1 MNNTVMKS
9 KKLKFIDLFSGIGG
23 FRLGMESIGAEC
35 VFSSEIDSHAIEMYK
50 ENFGEDSDRDITKVK
65 TNIIPNFDILCAGF
79 PCQAFSISG
88 KQKGFEDITRG
99 TLFFDI
105 CRILKEKKPKVFVL
119 ENVQNLEK
127 HDKGN
132 TLYVMINSLNQLG
145 YAVSY
150 KVLNAKNFGV
160 PQNRERIVIVGNREG
175 KIFDFSKLKENPT
188 VSMLN
193 FLDKEADFEYL
204 NEDEYTLIDKKYI
217 KKQKKSGLIFVGYRN
232 KKIRTAGTREGTEH
246 LSRVHKQP
254 NRIYDSMGI
263 HPTIASQEKSG
274 RYWILIDNT
283 VRKLTLNECYRFF
296 GFPENFKKI
305 GLKSKLYE
313 RIGNSLCVPMIKEI
327 AKEVEKQFFLGESNM
342 EKNMNVDEELES
354 FYIKAS
360 SLKHEKELDLTEL
373 QLNLVKNIVEKEET
387 SKGVYTVLLTSLVYK
402 SLNPEQDVRRHQA
415 NMDRGYSGRTFDTK
429 YITPFLKRKQLLAAM
444 KESGWLTRSLEQ
456 PIPYDLNYTGK
467 ISGSKVKESFLK
479 ILYEIEERKQNPKN
493 FILAMLYLS
502 IKSKEAKSIQLI
514 NPVISETKVNIDK
527 IIEYLHSHFYYKY
540 KTRGASILPVVALYS
555 LYECILTEIKRFE
568 NKELQELSSHN
579 SSDRSSGNTGD
590 IVVLDAENNLYEV
603 VEIKFDR
610 KPDLIMI
617 QDIYK
622 KISST
627 TVQRYYLLSTLE
639 MDDEHKDSVNG
650 LINEIKENQGCQII
664 VNGILPTIKYYL
676 RLLENTDKFLEK
688 YIENIEKNPEI
699 NYEHKLAWN
708 SILKEEKN

>member
-150 KVLNAKNFGV
+150 EVLNAKNFGV

-232 KKIRTAGTREGTEH
+232 KKIRT
-246 LSRVHKQP
+246 
-254 NRIYDSMGI
+254 
-263 HPTIASQEKSG
+263 
-274 RYWILIDNT
+274 
-283 VRKLTLNECYRFF
+283 
-296 GFPENFKKI
+296 
-305 GLKSKLYE
+305 
-313 RIGNSLCVPMIKEI
+313 
-327 AKEVEKQFFLGESNM
+327 
-342 EKNMNVDEELES
+342 
-354 FYIKAS
+354 
-360 SLKHEKELDLTEL
+360 
-373 QLNLVKNIVEKEET
+373 
-387 SKGVYTVLLTSLVYK
+387 
-402 SLNPEQDVRRHQA
+402 
-415 NMDRGYSGRTFDTK
+415 MDRR
-429 YITPFLKRKQLLAAM
+429 M
-444 KESGWLTRSLEQ
+444 
-456 PIPYDLNYTGK
+456 
-467 ISGSKVKESFLK
+467 V
-479 ILYEIEERKQNPKN
+479 ILGTMR
-493 FILAMLYLS
+493 
-502 IKSKEAKSIQLI
+502 
-514 NPVISETKVNIDK
+514 D
-527 IIEYLHSHFYYKY
+527 
-540 KTRGASILPVVALYS
+540 
-555 LYECILTEIKRFE
+555 
-568 NKELQELSSHN
+568 
-579 SSDRSSGNTGD
+579 
-590 IVVLDAENNLYEV
+590 
-603 VEIKFDR
+603 
-610 KPDLIMI
+610 
-617 QDIYK
+617 
-622 KISST
+622 
-627 TVQRYYLLSTLE
+627 
-639 MDDEHKDSVNG
+639 
-650 LINEIKENQGCQII
+650 
-664 VNGILPTIKYYL
+664 
-676 RLLENTDKFLEK
+676 
-688 YIENIEKNPEI
+688 IEKNI
-699 NYEHKLAWN
+699 NYKDCYNYVISNSYFGNGIIGLADASEFYFDKDYNYLSNEEFIKL
-708 SILKEEKN
+708 ILTAINPSRYNIKLGNKRLIEEKVNEISKYINE

>member
-1 MNNTVMKS
+1 
-9 KKLKFIDLFSGIGG
+9 
-23 FRLGMESIGAEC
+23 
-35 VFSSEIDSHAIEMYK
+35 
-50 ENFGEDSDRDITKVK
+50 
-65 TNIIPNFDILCAGF
+65 
-79 PCQAFSISG
+79 
-88 KQKGFEDITRG
+88 
-99 TLFFDI
+99 
-105 CRILKEKKPKVFVL
+105 
-119 ENVQNLEK
+119 
-127 HDKGN
+127 
-132 TLYVMINSLNQLG
+132 
-145 YAVSY
+145 
-150 KVLNAKNFGV
+150 
-160 PQNRERIVIVGNREG
+160 
-175 KIFDFSKLKENPT
+175 
-188 VSMLN
+188 
-193 FLDKEADFEYL
+193 
-204 NEDEYTLIDKKYI
+204 
-217 KKQKKSGLIFVGYRN
+217 
-232 KKIRTAGTREGTEH
+232 
-246 LSRVHKQP
+246 
-254 NRIYDSMGI
+254 
-263 HPTIASQEKSG
+263 
-274 RYWILIDNT
+274 
-283 VRKLTLNECYRFF
+283 
-296 GFPENFKKI
+296 
-305 GLKSKLYE
+305 
-313 RIGNSLCVPMIKEI
+313 MIKEI
-327 AKEVEKQFFLGESNM
+327 AKEVEKQFFLGECNV
-342 EKNMNVDEELES
+342 EKNMDVDEELES

-373 QLNLVKNIVEKEET
+373 QLNLVRNIVEKEET

-502 IKSKEAKSIQLI
+502 IKSKEAKSIRLI

-603 VEIKFDR
+603 VEIKFDI

-639 MDDEHKDSVNG
+639 MDDEHKHSVNG
-650 LINEIKENQGCQII
+650 LISEIKENQGCQII

-708 SILKEEKN
+708 SILKE

>member
-1 MNNTVMKS
+1 
-9 KKLKFIDLFSGIGG
+9 
-23 FRLGMESIGAEC
+23 
-35 VFSSEIDSHAIEMYK
+35 
-50 ENFGEDSDRDITKVK
+50 
-65 TNIIPNFDILCAGF
+65 
-79 PCQAFSISG
+79 
-88 KQKGFEDITRG
+88 
-99 TLFFDI
+99 
-105 CRILKEKKPKVFVL
+105 
-119 ENVQNLEK
+119 
-127 HDKGN
+127 
-132 TLYVMINSLNQLG
+132 
-145 YAVSY
+145 
-150 KVLNAKNFGV
+150 
-160 PQNRERIVIVGNREG
+160 
-175 KIFDFSKLKENPT
+175 
-188 VSMLN
+188 
-193 FLDKEADFEYL
+193 
-204 NEDEYTLIDKKYI
+204 
-217 KKQKKSGLIFVGYRN
+217 
-232 KKIRTAGTREGTEH
+232 
-246 LSRVHKQP
+246 
-254 NRIYDSMGI
+254 MGI

-305 GLKSKLYE
+305 GLKSKLCE